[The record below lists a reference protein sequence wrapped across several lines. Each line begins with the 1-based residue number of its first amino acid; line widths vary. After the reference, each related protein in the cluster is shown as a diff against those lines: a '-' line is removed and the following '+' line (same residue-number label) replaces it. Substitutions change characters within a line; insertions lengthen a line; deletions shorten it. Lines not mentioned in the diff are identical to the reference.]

1 MHTKPA
7 PGPKTGADAREAIR
21 VRGPFDG
28 KWVADLTLPLRIHD
42 LSIGGCLIE
51 AHHPQS
57 PGRRFTLEVELP
69 LEGWISVEAETL
81 YSRDDYGY
89 AVRFVEMSDEV
100 RARLDRVLRHLHP
113 KAAL

>member
-1 MHTKPA
+1 MDSK
-7 PGPKTGADAREAIR
+7 PGPSEKTGADAREAIR

-42 LSIGGCLIE
+42 LSMGGCLIE

-57 PGRRFTLEVELP
+57 PGRRFTLELELP
-69 LEGWISVEAETL
+69 HEGWISVEAETV

-89 AVRFVEMSDEV
+89 AVRFIQMTDDV
-100 RARLDRVLRHLHP
+100 RARLDRVLRRLHP
-113 KAAL
+113 TAAL